1 MPDLELFSNAGYPF
15 TRMADLS
22 ETAVVLPDTPM
33 PDEIEMYLT
42 LMGHFGAQTGYP
54 VLNVTVTNNEGM
66 TTDRS
71 KDYIVMGTVDDQPAL
86 GKLNKVLP
94 VQVDNGNLHIQD
106 TQGFFAPLAHA
117 WWKVRSSDHIQ
128 SGQLQTEGGLPDAL
142 IEGVEWP
149 SGSSRSVVLIALRDH
164 SVVPK
169 FLNTFLK
176 YSQYSD
182 ISQSVAVLH
191 ATASNPPEGDP
202 TDPNPRSLIGLSKT
216 ARFLYFV
223 AIDGRIPGY
232 TTGTTN
238 AGSAALMIAIGA
250 DRALNLDGGG
260 STEIVRADPGQAPYI
275 LTNPSGQTQRVDIS
289 AIGFTA
295 LPLPSQALL
304 NWQLIDRN
312 YFLLQQL
319 LRSVGLG
326 G

>member
-1 MPDLELFSNAGYPF
+1 MRSLIPALLASTVMVASAAHAQTTVAQTTVTQSGYAPLYLGVDQETATIQVAGV
-15 TRMADLS
+15 TSRATIVRADLTAPGIAFVTTPAAGPQGS
-22 ETAVVLPDTPM
+22 PGETLTQFAAAEHVQIAINGNFFSRDASGNEAVIGLQVSQGHVVAPPNYDAGNSSAVLTLTRTNQASIVQPVATTPLDLSSVYTAVA
-33 PDEIEMYLT
+33 
-42 LMGHFGAQTGYP
+42 GSA
-54 VLNVTVTNNEGM
+54 
-66 TTDRS
+66 
-71 KDYIVMGTVDDQPAL
+71 IVVA
-86 GKLNKVLP
+86 
-94 VQVDNGNLHIQD
+94 NGQD
-106 TQGFFAPLAHA
+106 
-117 WWKVRSSDHIQ
+117 
-128 SGQLQTEGGLPDAL
+128 
-142 IEGVEWP
+142 
-149 SGSSRSVVLIALRDH
+149 
-164 SVVPK
+164 
-169 FLNTFLK
+169 
-176 YSQYSD
+176 
-182 ISQSVAVLH
+182 

-216 ARFLYFV
+216 GRFLYFV